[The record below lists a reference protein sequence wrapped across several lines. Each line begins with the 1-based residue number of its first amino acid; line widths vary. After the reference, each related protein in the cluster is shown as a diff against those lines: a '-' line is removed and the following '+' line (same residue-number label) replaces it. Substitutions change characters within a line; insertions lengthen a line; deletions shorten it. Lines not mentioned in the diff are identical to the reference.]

1 MAKSKKTNARGNRR
15 INPQAQLQLPS
26 SSYILR
32 PLRDTFPEIRLAIL
46 KGDTQMNPES
56 SWGRNLLLAPL
67 LLIFSAVAVS
77 AQDKSPQK
85 PEATPDAHQ
94 TPDATRPGPEQEFLA
109 KRAGEY
115 NRTIKFAAQPNADAT
130 ASSGTSKISVAL
142 GGRFIVEENNDTV
155 FGRPVSGT
163 RIYGFNNITK
173 QYEAVWMYTGST
185 AMIFLTGTSTDGGK
199 TVDLTGMTQNVHG
212 DKIPLHAIIRQIDDN
227 QFVVTLM
234 SAGPDGK
241 EAAFQ
246 ETTYTR
252 KK

>member
-1 MAKSKKTNARGNRR
+1 
-15 INPQAQLQLPS
+15 
-26 SSYILR
+26 
-32 PLRDTFPEIRLAIL
+32 
-46 KGDTQMNPES
+46 MN
-56 SWGRNLLLAPL
+56 LAPSRGRGTL
-67 LLIFSAVAVS
+67 VAALSLFATTAVF
-77 AQDKSPQK
+77 AQDRGPQK
-85 PEATPDAHQ
+85 PEVTPDTHQ
-94 TPDATRPGPEQEFLA
+94 AADATKPGPEQEFLA

-115 NRTIKFAAQPNADAT
+115 TRTIKFVAQPNADAN

-142 GGRFIVEENNDTV
+142 GGRFVVEENNDTV

-185 AMIFLTGTSTDGGK
+185 AMIFLTGTSSDGGK
-199 TVDLTGMTQNVHG
+199 TIDLTGATQNLHG
-212 DKIPLHAIIRQIDDN
+212 EKVPLHAIIRQVDDN

-234 SAGPDGK
+234 STGADGK

>member
-1 MAKSKKTNARGNRR
+1 MN
-15 INPQAQLQLPS
+15 
-26 SSYILR
+26 
-32 PLRDTFPEIRLAIL
+32 LAL
-46 KGDTQMNPES
+46 
-56 SWGRNLLLAPL
+56 SWGRNALLAAL
-67 LLIFSAVAVS
+67 LVLAATAVF
-77 AQDKSPQK
+77 AQDRGPQK
-85 PEATPDAHQ
+85 PEVTPDTHQ
-94 TPDATRPGPEQEFLA
+94 TADATKPGPEQEFLA

-115 NRTIKFAAQPNADAT
+115 TRTIKFVAQPNADAN
-130 ASSGTSKISVAL
+130 ASTGTSKISVAL

-185 AMIFLTGTSTDGGK
+185 AMIFLTGTSSDGGK
-199 TVDLTGMTQNVHG
+199 TIDLTGATQNLHG
-212 DKIPLHAIIRQIDDN
+212 EKIPLHSIIRQVDDN

-234 SAGPDGK
+234 STGEDGK